1 MRIMQVPK
9 IKKKIKYWCWKLNIV
24 LFAIKYLCFLK
35 TRKKSIIIHWRLT
48 KADKLMTKHK
58 KQFLQETF
66 YYWQYLLLQR
76 NTLDF
81 WIYQF
86 INISQ
91 ILEKLFVLMKIFW
104 KYNDNF
110 QRKMQMKTK
119 DLKPDTYILIC
130 FWTPK
135 LFFLSNDLRNL
146 QATQKTN
153 KIIT

>member
-1 MRIMQVPK
+1 MVLKTKYSPFCNKVSMFFK
-9 IKKKIKYWCWKLNIV
+9 NKKKIDNNKLN
-24 LFAIKYLCFLK
+24 K
-35 TRKKSIIIHWRLT
+35 TKQKQLIHWRLT

-58 KQFLQETF
+58 KQLLQEIF

-91 ILEKLFVLMKIFW
+91 ILGKLFVLMKLFW